1 MGLLDDYT
9 NGVGSPRPK
18 WQHQRTMSRLL
29 GNSYYELQRKGL
41 EVLTEATVTN
51 DWNDKAP
58 DLVIFDNLFRPLLI
72 FEITRSEQLDA
83 IIDKCEELME
93 RFPQSEYFVYDYE
106 NEVLYMYD
114 VEYDQWLSSEEYKLC
129 SKYLNK
135 PIMNYIKQ

>member
-1 MGLLDDYT
+1 MGLLYDYT

-41 EVLTEATVTN
+41 EMLTEATITN

-58 DLVIFDNLFRPLLI
+58 DLVIFDNLFRPLSI

-114 VEYDQWLSSEEYKLC
+114 AEYDRWLSSEENVLYSRYL
-129 SKYLNK
+129 SKPLQTYFEN
-135 PIMNYIKQ
+135 